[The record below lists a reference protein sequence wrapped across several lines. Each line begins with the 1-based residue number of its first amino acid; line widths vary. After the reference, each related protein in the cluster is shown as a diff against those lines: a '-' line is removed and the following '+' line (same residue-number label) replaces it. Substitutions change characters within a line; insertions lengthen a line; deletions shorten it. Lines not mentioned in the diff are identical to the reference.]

1 MALLER
7 EAEFAA
13 LSTRAAQAVAGQGGL
28 VLVLGEAGAG
38 KTSFVEAFLA
48 DRPGEVRVLWGTCD
62 PLTTPRPL
70 GPIYDLSR
78 GLGEHTRAVLDDA
91 EHPYEMFDAVFADL
105 QSAPSTLVVDDLHWA
120 DQGTV
125 DLLRFVLRRVRRSPS
140 LVILTARHDEIGVDG
155 PVRQLL
161 GDIARSPVATSI
173 TLPPL
178 TLWAVTTLV
187 GERAIDPGWL
197 HRLTGGNAFFVAEML
212 DHPGDALPTTVR
224 NAVLART
231 AGLDEDAWDLLNL
244 LACAPE
250 AIPDFLLADL
260 GITVPPLRKLHEAN
274 LITRSSRGVAFRHDL
289 CRIAI
294 EAVIPPGAGPQ
305 LHRRMIGAYD
315 AVGRTDPAVI
325 THHAI
330 GARDPDR
337 IRLAAIDAGTAA
349 ARAGAH
355 RQAADF
361 YRIAMESGAVLS
373 AADEASLLE
382 LVAEQCYLIDQ
393 LDDAI
398 DACRR
403 ALLLRQQAGV
413 VADLSANHRAMAVYE
428 WYNANRDAAD
438 HHVAQAVSVFGSAAQ
453 VEGASELAALGHGF
467 AMQAFLALQASDLTR
482 ARSLVR
488 RAVEIAAAAAE
499 PALTVRVGIISGTCS
514 VMSGEST
521 GREAIL
527 AIMRSAPEHLDEI
540 YSSGYSNLTYLDVE
554 QRRLAQAADLLD
566 LSLRLTVERDLPVCR
581 VWQLGSRAR
590 LHMLT
595 GNWDDAVADAGQVL
609 DERGA
614 QLARPW
620 PLLVRGLVALRRTA
634 GGADDIGE
642 AWRLARRYG
651 ESLRTFPAA
660 AAIAERAWLT
670 GTPDDRLD
678 DCRRLLG
685 GPELPGLQWARGELA
700 MWLHRCGV
708 ATEVGDVAEPYR
720 RYLDGDAAA
729 AAEEFERLGVQYEAA
744 LALIETTAT
753 GPVRRGLDM
762 LDRLG
767 AAAVADK
774 VRLDLRAAGV
784 TAVPAR
790 RRTSSLS
797 NPVGLTSRQ
806 IEVLHLMDDGLT
818 NAELAARLYLSA
830 KTVDHHV
837 SAILA
842 KLNVPNRR
850 EAVRRG
856 RTLGIIAA
864 EAPSATT

>member
-1 MALLER
+1 M
-7 EAEFAA
+7 
-13 LSTRAAQAVAGQGGL
+13 
-28 VLVLGEAGAG
+28 
-38 KTSFVEAFLA
+38 
-48 DRPGEVRVLWGTCD
+48 
-62 PLTTPRPL
+62 
-70 GPIYDLSR
+70 
-78 GLGEHTRAVLDDA
+78 
-91 EHPYEMFDAVFADL
+91 
-105 QSAPSTLVVDDLHWA
+105 
-120 DQGTV
+120 
-125 DLLRFVLRRVRRSPS
+125 
-140 LVILTARHDEIGVDG
+140 
-155 PVRQLL
+155 
-161 GDIARSPVATSI
+161 
-173 TLPPL
+173 
-178 TLWAVTTLV
+178 
-187 GERAIDPGWL
+187 
-197 HRLTGGNAFFVAEML
+197 
-212 DHPGDALPTTVR
+212 R

-250 AIPDFLLADL
+250 AIPDYLLADL

-274 LITRSSRGVAFRHDL
+274 LITRSARGVAFRHDL

-514 VMSGEST
+514 VMSGERT

-595 GNWDDAVADAGQVL
+595 GDWDDAIADAGQVL

-620 PLLVRGLVALRRTA
+620 PLLVRGLVALRR
-634 GGADDIGE
+634 GRGWG
-642 AWRLARRYG
+642 RR
-651 ESLRTFPAA
+651 
-660 AAIAERAWLT
+660 
-670 GTPDDRLD
+670 
-678 DCRRLLG
+678 
-685 GPELPGLQWARGELA
+685 
-700 MWLHRCGV
+700 HR
-708 ATEVGDVAEPYR
+708 
-720 RYLDGDAAA
+720 
-729 AAEEFERLGVQYEAA
+729 
-744 LALIETTAT
+744 
-753 GPVRRGLDM
+753 
-762 LDRLG
+762 
-767 AAAVADK
+767 
-774 VRLDLRAAGV
+774 
-784 TAVPAR
+784 
-790 RRTSSLS
+790 
-797 NPVGLTSRQ
+797 
-806 IEVLHLMDDGLT
+806 
-818 NAELAARLYLSA
+818 
-830 KTVDHHV
+830 
-837 SAILA
+837 
-842 KLNVPNRR
+842 
-850 EAVRRG
+850 
-856 RTLGIIAA
+856 
-864 EAPSATT
+864 